1 MADMMALE
9 ARNVT
14 FSYGARLVLD
24 GISLSVP
31 RGRVL
36 ALLGPNGCGK
46 STLIK
51 LILGLLRPQGG
62 AVLLDG
68 CDVSRLSNRER
79 ARRMAYVPQAHTLSF
94 PYRVSEVVLMGR
106 FAHRHLF
113 QQAYSAEE
121 YGLAQGAM
129 ERVGVAHLAARIYT
143 ELSGGERQLA
153 LIARA
158 LAQGADIL
166 VMDEP
171 VSGLDFGNQ
180 LRLLREVRALAEE
193 GFTVIKSTHFPDHA
207 FLSSDEVVLM
217 HHGKVLAQGTPEE
230 TMTKDRLQLLYGV
243 EIEVLTQ
250 ENGIRCCVPAGAG
263 TPPRGF
269 VCR

>member
-1 MADMMALE
+1 MIALH
-9 ARNVT
+9 ARDVT
-14 FSYGARLVLD
+14 FSYGTHLVLD
-24 GISLSVP
+24 GVSLSVP

-36 ALLGPNGCGK
+36 SLLGPNGCGK
-46 STLIK
+46 STVIK
-51 LILGLLRPQGG
+51 IMLGLLRPHGG
-62 AVLLDG
+62 AVWLDECEVG
-68 CDVSRLSNRER
+68 RLSIRDR

-106 FAHRHLF
+106 FVHRPVF
-113 QQAYSAEE
+113 QQAYSAQD
-121 YGLAQGAM
+121 LRAVQGAM
-129 ERVGVAHLAARIYT
+129 ERVGIAHLAGRIYT

-158 LAQGADIL
+158 LAQGAEIL

-180 LRLLREVRALAEE
+180 LRLLWEVRALAEE
-193 GFTVIKSTHFPDHA
+193 GFTVVKSTHFPDHA

-217 HHGKVLAQGTPEE
+217 HHGKVVAQGGPEE

-243 EIEVLTQ
+243 EVNVLVQ
-250 ENGIRCCVPAGAG
+250 EDGVRCCVPARAR
-263 TPPRGF
+263 TRATI
-269 VCR
+269 